1 MTKQQLKLIRE
12 ASSKKHDSAE
22 DFLNRME
29 QWLDLKMNPFVRA
42 LIKGEVGP
50 HFMGFKFI
58 RTRWKVGT
66 RLKKLKSVEML
77 LDANES

>member
-29 QWLDLKMNPFVRA
+29 QWLEIGNRWIIPKHYYRGDFSD
-42 LIKGEVGP
+42 IKIIP
-50 HFMGFKFI
+50 DYFL
-58 RTRWKVGT
+58 T
-66 RLKKLKSVEML
+66 SQ
-77 LDANES
+77 